1 LKTQVLSVALN
12 CTAYYPL
19 LDNLITPLLW
29 FKKLQS
35 LQIMLQKGQL
45 YRVQDNFMLDSYLLY
60 KGTITLRSN
69 NKLIYIFEE
78 YEDDLQDWGA
88 AEIDFDEDR
97 MKQLTITPY

>member
-1 LKTQVLSVALN
+1 
-12 CTAYYPL
+12 
-19 LDNLITPLLW
+19 
-29 FKKLQS
+29 
-35 LQIMLQKGQL
+35 
-45 YRVQDNFMLDSYLLY
+45 MLDSYLLY
-60 KGTITLRSN
+60 KGTITLKSN